1 MSAKELKI
9 ELEKLLADKIN
20 PIGQLY
26 SPKQIADQIIELL
39 NNRIDNFDRKIKFV
53 KPTIQDLENYLIE
66 NNLAGNKSI
75 AEIGDLVKDFY
86 DHYESVGW
94 TVGKAKKP
102 MVSWKKSLDGWVRRN
117 KQFNKGKDAKVDE
130 SIQAYIGIQKLKQ
143 NK

>member
-1 MSAKELKI
+1 MKELKKEI
-9 ELEKLLADKIN
+9 AELLAENIN
-20 PIGQLY
+20 PIGQLNT
-26 SPKQIADQIIELL
+26 PEEIAEQLIELL
-39 NNRIDNFDRKIKFV
+39 KNRIDNFYRKIKFV
-53 KPTIQDLENYLIE
+53 KPTIQELENYLIE

-75 AEIGDLVKDFY
+75 AEIGDLAKDFY

-117 KQFNKGKDAKVDE
+117 KQFNKGTDAKVDE
-130 SIQAYIGIQKLKQ
+130 SIQAYIGIQKLKE